1 MSVKRSLAGDK
12 SLRHANKSTSSLA
25 EKLQST
31 VSNQASNQPSPRD
44 SKHPPHISSSAQI
57 IVNKMPQGQP
67 SYVRKSK
74 HQDAL
79 ESAGPTAYYTE
90 FDESKLPIK
99 RVKQRLDT

>member
-1 MSVKRSLAGDK
+1 
-12 SLRHANKSTSSLA
+12 
-25 EKLQST
+25 
-31 VSNQASNQPSPRD
+31 
-44 SKHPPHISSSAQI
+44 
-57 IVNKMPQGQP
+57 MPQQP